1 MGCINACMLE
11 CNAFHS
17 CFEPNGVDSII
28 WHKIADGDLPK
39 EEGDYLFYLYDKD
52 TQNFIL

>member
-1 MGCINACMLE
+1 MLE